1 MRKIKMR
8 INKND
13 EAVCSI
19 CKNEAHQSIMMFD
32 LMLGKD
38 NQLTI
43 CDVCNALLFRKTL
56 SADCRVNEKLKTKED
71 IAILNKRKMEKK
83 IETSACSINEALEG
97 VNTV

>member
-8 INKND
+8 INKNE

-19 CKNEAHQSIMMFD
+19 CNNGVHQSIMMFD
-32 LMLGKD
+32 LMLGKN

-71 IAILNKRKMEKK
+71 IAILNKRKREKRME
-83 IETSACSINEALEG
+83 TGACSINEALKG
-97 VNTV
+97 VNVV

>member
-19 CKNEAHQSIMMFD
+19 CKNGVHQSIMMFD
-32 LMLGKD
+32 LMLGK

-56 SADCRVNEKLKTKED
+56 SADCRVNEKLKTKAD

-97 VNTV
+97 VNDV